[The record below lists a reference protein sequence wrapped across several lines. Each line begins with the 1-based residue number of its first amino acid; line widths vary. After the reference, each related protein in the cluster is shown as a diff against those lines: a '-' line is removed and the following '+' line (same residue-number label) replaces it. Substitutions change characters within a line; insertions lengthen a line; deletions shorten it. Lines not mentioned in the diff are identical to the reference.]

1 MNHPMLYLT
10 HFSIT
15 RGWTEES
22 PACPDPMGSSSH
34 PPASPLSAGILK
46 KYEKDERKARIAEEL
61 VKFEPTRPDLY
72 VPTNPDCRVLA
83 HIPSSGTPMQSAAK
97 VRGVGCAFSAIW
109 VIPHK

>member
-1 MNHPMLYLT
+1 MRKTSVRRALALGALYT
-10 HFSIT
+10 H
-15 RGWTEES
+15 
-22 PACPDPMGSSSH
+22 ACP
-34 PPASPLSAGILK
+34 PPHFPGILK

-97 VRGVGCAFSAIW
+97 VEGGQLLASW
-109 VIPHK
+109 VTTRT